1 MVAELDTAEVAQL
14 LGEVSRLLG
23 AAAQRVQVEQAAR
36 ASSMESASRKEDPPA
51 PLAPGCK
58 VLTVEDVA
66 TQHIIFKHFDTDNTE
81 QLAQVE
87 TVRMM
92 RAMQLFDTADELLS
106 VIKEMDED
114 NSGTID
120 FDEYIDYI
128 DRKCQ
133 VDDEFYKQYQHRSRN
148 TKLGYDGTTWR
159 KHANV
164 AWLTNQGIMILTAL
178 AVLGALI
185 YFRFILVPMTMAYFL
200 TFLLGPVQDLLIQR
214 PLVCCNMV
222 CCDKPGIRPALRQ
235 HVQCCGKDL
244 RWYAD
249 DAQSVSN
256 YQTPQERWAG
266 MRKETGEWDGARMV
280 MRWEESGTGCCYAIP
295 PPQWSKEPAQ
305 GGGPMKNV
313 IWEFVAVMKI
323 PEAVSVLVTFI
334 LTGSLLAL
342 TFLVISAELVS
353 RSQQR
358 LLPSTPALDG
368 QIVLCLSQV
377 DVLDDPAFQKAKVN
391 ALIELN
397 RYLESEYQMAVTEL
411 LEANSTVAAEIEVY
425 DQSTLE
431 TVASPY
437 ILVINDAVT
446 TLLLCMYMLSTRQAE
461 SEEETYKEV
470 QRMTLFEKIKSK
482 VKFYVVL
489 KTALSALTGGLVGAI
504 LLACK
509 VRLAMLFA
517 LLAFMLNFI
526 PNIGSIIATVLPI
539 PLILLDEV
547 EDEFAGRKAIAII
560 LPALVQGYV
569 GNVLEPT
576 LFGKSLNV
584 TAISV
589 LVALVLWGSIWGL
602 QGAVLSVP
610 LLAAMKV
617 ALEDTDHPMAKM
629 VLRIVRESASI
640 DDSVEHSK
648 SRMQKQKDRGA
659 KAERIERAQMAA
671 AARFE
676 GLLDHDVEH
685 GEKMQG
691 VKIMHRQQNPLADVA
706 GSDEQLET
714 EKSQIETE

>member
-1 MVAELDTAEVAQL
+1 MVAELDTAEVARL
-14 LGEVSRLLG
+14 LGEVCRVLG
-23 AAAQRVQVEQAAR
+23 AAGQQMPEPAGR
-36 ASSMESASRKEDPPA
+36 SSSTESAKEAPPA

-58 VLTVEDVA
+58 KLTVEDVA
-66 TQHIIFKHFDTDNTE
+66 TQHVIFKHFDTDNTE

-92 RAMQLFDTADELLS
+92 RAMQLFDTTDELLA
-106 VIKEMDED
+106 VIKQMDED

-128 DRKCQ
+128 DQQCH

-178 AVLGALI
+178 AILGALI

-235 HVQCCGKDL
+235 HVNCCGKDL

-249 DAQSVSN
+249 EAQSVSK

-295 PPQWSKEPAQ
+295 PPQWSKEPTQ
-305 GGGPMKNV
+305 GGGPMRNM

-323 PEAVSVLVTFI
+323 PEAVSVLVTLI

-342 TFLVISAELVS
+342 TFLVISAELV
-353 RSQQR
+353 RSQQQ
-358 LLPSTPALDG
+358 LLTCTAALEL
-368 QIVLCLSQV
+368 IVKTCFVLSQV
-377 DVLDDPAFQKAKVN
+377 DVLDDPAFQKAKIN
-391 ALIELN
+391 AVVELN
-397 RYLESEYQMAVTEL
+397 RYLESEYKIAVTEL
-411 LEANSTVAAEIEVY
+411 LEANNTVADEIEVY

-489 KTALSALTGGLVGAI
+489 KTALSALTGGLVGVI

-509 VRLAMLFA
+509 VRLAILFA

-526 PNIGSIIATVLPI
+526 PNIGSMIATVLPI

-547 EDEFAGRKAIAII
+547 EDEFAGRKAIAIL

-648 SRMQKQKDRGA
+648 SRVQKQRDREA
-659 KAERIERAQMAA
+659 KAERIERVQMAA
-671 AARFE
+671 ATRFE

-685 GEKMQG
+685 GEKMQRM
-691 VKIMHRQQNPLADVA
+691 KIMHRQQNPVADVA
-706 GSDEQLET
+706 GSDEQ
-714 EKSQIETE
+714 IETE